1 MLDPELRKEIIM
13 EHYLNPI
20 NRNSIEDERY
30 IKVNSNSET
39 CIDNIDLYILFEDDK
54 IKDFHFNGEACA
66 ISTSAAS
73 IMIKLLVG
81 KTISEVKEIMNNYYN
96 MINEKDYNE
105 DILEEACCYEDI
117 YKQQNRIGCATI
129 PWKGLEKAIK
139 EYENRKK

>member
-20 NRNSIEDERY
+20 NRATIDDKKY

-39 CIDNIDLYILFEDDK
+39 CIDNIDLYVLFEDDK
-54 IKDFHFNGEACA
+54 IKDIHFNGEACA
-66 ISTSAAS
+66 ISTSATS

-81 KTISEVKEIMNNYYN
+81 KTIDEVKELMQNYYN
-96 MINEKDYNE
+96 MINEKEYNE

-139 EYENRKK
+139 EYENREK